1 MNRSNF
7 RKFGATLVGATSLGL
22 SLSAAN
28 TPAATQPNVLLII
41 LEDWGPYLG
50 CYGHKEMFTPNL
62 DTFAAEGVRFNQ
74 CYTTAPVCSVARSS
88 LMTGLYQY
96 VTHSEQHR
104 TAGPDKQPLPAGV
117 KSLPELFRDAGY
129 YTALGCGYHDKVDL
143 NFKFDVKSI
152 YAGKD
157 WNGRRPDQPFFA
169 HLTLGSTHRFWKHDP
184 AHPVD
189 PAKVFLPAWYP
200 DTPLT
205 RADWAMGLESAQ
217 ISDREFGEI
226 VARLKR
232 EGLYDNT
239 IIVVTSDHGIALP
252 RGKQFLYDEGLHLP
266 LIIRYPHGVPA
277 NTVRDDLVA
286 NIDLVPT
293 ILGRAGLPAPAY
305 LQGRNLFDASQPEPK
320 YLFAG
325 RDKMD
330 NTHDAIRSV
339 RTKEFRYIL
348 NLMPER
354 AYCQF
359 NYYKERQYPGLA
371 LMNILHMENK
381 LPPEQDAFMKNT
393 KPEEELYDLK
403 NDPDEVHNLAG
414 NPEYAGQLAE
424 MRAGLAKLRQV
435 AGDPGITAEF
445 RAGGD
450 TAQYPT
456 RTLAEW
462 QEILKLWEPFVM
474 NGGDIPK
481 IKDPFA
487 PPAPAKTAKP
497 AGQKKN
503 NAASSEE

>member
-1 MNRSNF
+1 MIKRNSI
-7 RKFGATLVGATSLGL
+7 KFCATAACAASMYS
-22 SLSAAN
+22 SLSAAD
-28 TPAATQPNVLLII
+28 ASSRPNVLLII
-41 LEDWGPYLG
+41 MEDWGPYLG
-50 CYGHKEMFTPNL
+50 CYGHREMSTPNL
-62 DTFAAEGVRFNQ
+62 DAFAAEGVRFNQ

-96 VTHSEQHR
+96 AVHSEQHR

-117 KSLPELFRDAGY
+117 KSLPEIFRDAGY

-157 WNGRRPDQPFFA
+157 WNGRRADQPFFA

-189 PAKVFLPAWYP
+189 PAKVSLPAWYP

-205 RADWAMGLESAQ
+205 RADWAMALESAQ

-239 IIVVTSDHGIALP
+239 VIVVTSDHGVALP

-266 LIIRYPHGVPA
+266 LLIRGPNGIPA

-293 ILGRAGLPAPAY
+293 ILGKAGLPIPAY

-330 NTHDAIRSV
+330 DTHDAIRSV
-339 RTKEFRYIL
+339 RSKEFRYIL

-359 NYYKERQYPGLA
+359 NHYKERQYPGLA
-371 LMNILHMENK
+371 LMNVLHLQNK
-381 LPPEQDAFMKNT
+381 LPPEQDAFMQNT
-393 KPEEELYDLK
+393 KPAEELYDLQ
-403 NDPDEVHNLAG
+403 NDPDEVRNLAA
-414 NPEYAGQLAE
+414 NPEYAGRLAE
-424 MRAGLAKLRQV
+424 MRSELARMRQI
-435 AGDPGITAEF
+435 AGDPGVTDEF

-450 TAQYPT
+450 PARYPT
-456 RTLAEW
+456 RTLEEW
-462 QEILKLWEPFVM
+462 QTILKLWDPYVFD
-474 NGGDIPK
+474 GGRVPTIG
-481 IKDPFA
+481 
-487 PPAPAKTAKP
+487 KP
-497 AGQKKN
+497 AWLAEPADKPAAKKN
-503 NAASSEE
+503 KAAPEE